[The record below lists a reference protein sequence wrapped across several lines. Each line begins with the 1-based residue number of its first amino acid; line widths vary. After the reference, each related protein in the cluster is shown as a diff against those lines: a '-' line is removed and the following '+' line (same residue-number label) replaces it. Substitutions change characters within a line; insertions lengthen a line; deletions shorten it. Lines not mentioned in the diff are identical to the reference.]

1 MIPILLFMLL
11 SNGKPTLSNPPE
23 EYDSKGKDLT
33 RYTCVN
39 QENQNV
45 DQPIEPIRIN
55 SLNDGHGNIGMLE
68 TPNFPNRFPLP
79 LRCMWIFENTG
90 YTNNIKNNLFIYFT
104 RVRIFRKNH
113 FEIAF
118 QNKPVMIY

>member
-1 MIPILLFMLL
+1 MMSHHNGIMIPILLFILL
-11 SNGKPTLSNPPE
+11 SNGKPTLSNAPE

-45 DQPIEPIRIN
+45 NQPIEPIRIN
-55 SLNDGHGNIGMLE
+55 SLDGGHGNIGILE

-90 YTNNIKNNLFIYFT
+90 YTNNVKNNLFIYFT
-104 RVRIFRKNH
+104 RVRLFS
-113 FEIAF
+113 
-118 QNKPVMIY
+118 